1 MTTAL
6 HLPEKPHHTRPRPR
20 DLVRALGPRQLA
32 DGLIALL
39 FSATG
44 PVALIMAAGHQ
55 GGMNGAEISSW
66 IFGVF
71 FCNGILTV
79 LASWIYRTPLAFFW
93 TIPGTVIVGSSLGH
107 LSLSEVVG
115 AYLVTGALITILGV
129 SGLAKWFMELLP
141 LPIVMAMV
149 AGVFLSFGLDLIH
162 SLWDAPLLT
171 VPMAIAFAVL
181 VALPRL
187 GSKIPPVLAAMV
199 VGIVAVTTAGQWNA
213 GDPTLGILATPM
225 LHAPEFTFRAAA
237 ELVLPLAITVI
248 VVQNGQGVAVLR
260 GTGHHPPVTA
270 SAILSGV
277 WSVLVA
283 PLGAVS
289 SCLTGPTNALIVAGK
304 PADRHWAAAIVTG
317 VGAIVVGILAPA
329 FVGVILR
336 TPAEFLAALAG
347 LAMLV
352 PLCGAF
358 ATAFSRVGWFGPLS
372 CFLVTVADQSLFG
385 IGAPFWGVAA
395 GLAVWA
401 LIDRRNDA
409 D

>member
-1 MTTAL
+1 MTSTL
-6 HLPEKPHHTRPRPR
+6 RLPEKPHHVRPVPR
-20 DLVRALGPRQLA
+20 DFVRALGPRQLA
-32 DGLIALL
+32 DGFIALL

-44 PVALIMAAGHQ
+44 PVALIMAAGNQ
-55 GGMNGAEISSW
+55 GGLSGAEISSW

-79 LASWIYRTPLAFFW
+79 LASWVYRTPLAFFW

-107 LSLSEVVG
+107 LGLAEVVG
-115 AYLVTGALITILGV
+115 AYLITGLLITVLGV

-181 VALPRL
+181 VALPRI
-187 GSKIPPVLAAMV
+187 GSKVPPVLAAMV
-199 VGIVAVTTAGQWNA
+199 IGACAVILTKQWST
-213 GDPTLGILATPM
+213 GDPTLGVLATPVFT
-225 LHAPEFTFRAAA
+225 APEFTVRAAA

-270 SAILSGV
+270 SAIFSGV
-277 WSVLVA
+277 ASLIVA

-304 PADRHWAAAIVTG
+304 PSDRHWAAAIVTG
-317 VGAIVVGILAPA
+317 VGAIIVGIFAPA
-329 FVGVILR
+329 FVGLILR
-336 TPAEFLAALAG
+336 TPPEYLAALAG
-347 LAMLV
+347 LAMFV
-352 PLCGAF
+352 PLIGAF
-358 ATAFSRVGWFGPLS
+358 GTAFSKPGWFGPLA
-372 CFLVTVADQSLFG
+372 CFLVTVADESLLG
-385 IGAPFWGVAA
+385 IGAPFWGVVA

-401 LIDRRNDA
+401 FIDRRISDR
-409 D
+409 